1 MFDFFKG
8 MGTKVLIGGAATV
21 GVFLILN
28 NLGTSKSN
36 NTTQKKARPQ
46 KRAVPKSTAQTKTN
60 VSTLNGTPKKKRKC
74 ATLKV

>member
-8 MGTKVLIGGAATV
+8 IGTKVLIGGAATV

-28 NLGTSKSN
+28 NLSASKSN
-36 NTTQKKARPQ
+36 NTTQKKAQPP
-46 KRAVPKSTAQTKTN
+46 KRTVPKPTPQSKTN
-60 VSTLNGTPKKKRKC
+60 VGTLNGTPKKKRKC